1 MQACFLCPTQTY
13 HIDHWTDR
21 LCSCGYH
28 LSNYLFQYFTDVLTA
43 PRPMHQNIRMV
54 ISTSKRGGLHRSL
67 TIFTGIGLFC
77 SLLKTWGLFSTQPL
91 VTNQPFVSFSNC
103 YTFIFKQFLSNSNS
117 LPLTAPR
124 TPYYFPMTAVIAA
137 PLSACSAAVYLR
149 WPRCGVGRCPTPG
162 PAPCCLPS
170 TKPAAGHD

>member
-1 MQACFLCPTQTY
+1 MKTGYNKKTINENHLRNPIFFISHILHHSMQACFLCPTQTY

-77 SLLKTWGLFSTQPL
+77 SLLKTWGFFVFHSTSSHKSAFCLFQ
-91 VTNQPFVSFSNC
+91 
-103 YTFIFKQFLSNSNS
+103 
-117 LPLTAPR
+117 
-124 TPYYFPMTAVIAA
+124 
-137 PLSACSAAVYLR
+137 
-149 WPRCGVGRCPTPG
+149 
-162 PAPCCLPS
+162 
-170 TKPAAGHD
+170 